1 MFDVEFLGVFVL
13 KMSINQV
20 VKVRKDVLS
29 ACMTCPIC
37 NKLFR
42 DATTISECLH
52 TFCRKCIRKKLS
64 DEELECCP
72 ICNIDLGCVPL
83 EKLRPDHNLQ
93 DVRAKIFPYKRR
105 RVKAPEAVPSVTLP
119 LRRKERSLSSL
130 VVSTPRVSTQTTMTG
145 KRSKVTSRKKS
156 RGSSFSVEK
165 SVKKEDDSM
174 EDCEETSS
182 SRETSNKINQNSKQN
197 SSTAEPSSHPPSD
210 DEKDGAE
217 PWEGK
222 VDWKPLNDLVE
233 AANRSKSSKATSQ
246 GSNVKSEPSYTIKNE
261 GHVRRPKGK
270 DQLPRSKLL
279 DDKDRRDADATE
291 SVKPK
296 KLQRNRK
303 KKSGA
308 LGDSSLTAAQAM
320 LDAGANNVVRERRTY
335 PIWFQLVP
343 FEEQEGEPLRQIEGR
358 YVKLND
364 GNVPVSI
371 IQKLVMNKLE
381 LPSEHE
387 VELRCMGQPVVPT
400 LRLRNL
406 MELWLQA
413 HPDIITATIGSSAQ
427 EFVMEISYA
436 KKAQAP
442 APAPQTP

>member
-1 MFDVEFLGVFVL
+1 ML

-20 VKVRKDVLS
+20 VKVRKDELA

-37 NKLFR
+37 NRLFR
-42 DATTISECLH
+42 DATTIPECLH
-52 TFCRKCIRKKLS
+52 TFCRKCIRKKIS

-105 RVKAPEAVPSVTLP
+105 RVKAPEVMASITLP

-130 VVSTPRVSTQTTMTG
+130 VVNTPRVSTQTTMTG
-145 KRSKVTSRKKS
+145 KRSRVTSRKKS

-165 SVKKEDDSM
+165 PIKKEEEFMDDFHES
-174 EDCEETSS
+174 SS
-182 SRETSNKINQNSKQN
+182 SRETSNRVNHNSKQN
-197 SSTAEPSSHPPSD
+197 STAEPYSHPPSD
-210 DEKDGAE
+210 EEKEGGE
-217 PWEGK
+217 PWEDK
-222 VDWKPLNDLVE
+222 ADWKPLNDLVE
-233 AANRSKSSKATSQ
+233 AANRSKSSKLTSQ
-246 GSNVKSEPSYTIKNE
+246 GSVAKSELSYTLKSDGN
-261 GHVRRPKGK
+261 VRTSKGK
-270 DQLPRSKLL
+270 DPFQRSKVQAY
-279 DDKDRRDADATE
+279 KDEATE
-291 SVKPK
+291 LLKPK
-296 KLQRNRK
+296 KLRRNRK
-303 KKSGA
+303 KKAGS
-308 LGDSSLTAAQAM
+308 LGDSGFTLTQAM
-320 LDAGANNVVRERRTY
+320 VDAAANNLGREKRTY

-343 FEEQEGEPLRQIEGR
+343 FVEQEGEPLRQIEGR

-364 GNVPVSI
+364 GNVPISI
-371 IQKLVMNKLE
+371 IQKLVMNKLK

-400 LRLRNL
+400 LQLRNL

-413 HPDIITATIGSSAQ
+413 HPETIAAKIGSSAQ

-436 KKAQAP
+436 KKAP
-442 APAPQTP
+442 AVAITPTPQTS